1 MSEETFV
8 LIVGGGPVGLAAAN
22 DLGWRNVPA
31 ILVNENLTTA
41 QHPKCN
47 STNARSMEHFRR
59 IGIANRIRASGLPP
73 DFPSEHCYVTRYCG
87 FEFARMKRPYTK
99 LAEPGAPRGQGAWP
113 TPEAPHSI
121 AQTKLEPILKECAQE
136 WSSVDVRFGHK
147 LICFREEAD
156 KVVAQITNVTT
167 GEQYEVKAKYM
178 LGIDGARSPV
188 RRQLGFEMEGDDGTV
203 DRVFMGGTMLSYY
216 IRAPQLQ
223 AQCGRK
229 PAIINWIVN
238 HEVRGFMYT
247 QDARERWI
255 VHFQVP
261 KGVKWESLDPRAV
274 VRSMIGEDTEFEIL
288 SGGPW
293 TGGLAMTSEHYQ
305 TKRVFL
311 AGDAAHLFTPLGG
324 MGMNTGIG
332 DVMNLGWK
340 LAAVYEG
347 WAGPHLLESYEAERR
362 AISVRN
368 SKLGVSCAHK
378 MSAWKLPEDIEEDSP
393 EAEAHRVTFGAFVLE
408 DDKDQYFTSG
418 FQLGERYENSPIV
431 FGDAALG
438 PEDVFITYEPLDRAG
453 ARAPHFW
460 QADDRSS
467 YDEVGEGL
475 TLFDFGA
482 PEDAKALQ
490 AAAEARGV
498 PLKVFATAKPQDA
511 PYAHKLVIIR
521 PDHHIAWHGNAAPSD
536 PSAVIDRIRGA

>member
-1 MSEETFV
+1 MIEETFV

-22 DLGWRNVPA
+22 ELGARNLPI
-31 ILVNENLTTA
+31 ILVNEGLETA
-41 QHPKCN
+41 KHPKCN

-59 IGIANRIRASGLPP
+59 IGIADRIRAVGLPA

-99 LAEPGAPRGQGAWP
+99 LGKSPAKGSSPWP
-113 TPEAPHSI
+113 TPEGPHTI
-121 AQTKLEPILKECAQE
+121 PQIKLEPVLKACAE
-136 WSSVDVRFGHK
+136 ERTSVSVRFGHRFLGFTETAEK
-147 LICFREEAD
+147 
-156 KVVAQITNVTT
+156 ITAEILNVST
-167 GEQYEVKAKYM
+167 GETYEVIAQYM
-178 LGIDGARSPV
+178 LAADGARSVV

-216 IRAPQLQ
+216 IRAPKLQ
-223 AQCGRK
+223 EQCGRK

-238 HEVRGFMYT
+238 REARGFMYT

-261 KGVKWESLDPRAV
+261 KGVKWETLDPRAI
-274 VRSMIGEDTEFEIL
+274 VRSMIGADTEFEIL

-293 TGGLAMTSEHYQ
+293 TGGLALTSECYQ

-340 LAAVYEG
+340 FAAVHGG
-347 WAGPHLLESYEAERR
+347 WAGASLLESYEMERR
-362 AISVRN
+362 PISIRN
-368 SKLGVSCAHK
+368 SKLGVLCARK
-378 MSAWKLPEDIEEDSP
+378 MSAWNLPKDIEEDTP
-393 EAEAHRVTFGAFVLE
+393 AAAGHRAAFGAFCLE

-418 FQLGERYENSPIV
+418 LQLGERYEESPIIW
-431 FGDAALG
+431 GDAALG
-438 PEDVFITYEPLDRAG
+438 PEDVFIKYDPLDRAG

-460 QADDRSS
+460 LGDERSS
-467 YDEVGEGL
+467 YDLLGEGF

-482 PEDAKALQ
+482 PEEAAALQ
-490 AAAEARGV
+490 RAAEFRNV
-498 PLKVFATAKPQDA
+498 PLKIVAVA
-511 PYAHKLVIIR
+511 PPDELIYAHKLVMVR
-521 PDHHIAWHGNAAPSD
+521 PDHHIAWHGDAVPSD
-536 PSAVIDRIRGA
+536 PVAMIDRIRGA

>member
-1 MSEETFV
+1 MAEEMFV

-31 ILVNENLTTA
+31 ILINENLTTA

-59 IGIANRIRASGLPP
+59 IGIAHRIRASGLPP

-87 FEFARMKRPYTK
+87 FEFARMKRPYAK
-99 LAEPGAPRGQGAWP
+99 LGGPARGSGSPWP
-113 TPEAPHSI
+113 TSEAPHSI
-121 AQTKLEPILKECAQE
+121 AQTRLEPILKEAAEE
-136 WSSVDVRFGHK
+136 WKSVSVRFGHK
-147 LICFREEAD
+147 LIGFREEAD
-156 KVVAQITNVTT
+156 GIVAQVANVTT
-167 GEQYEVKAKYM
+167 GEQYEVHAKYM
-178 LGIDGARSPV
+178 LGVDGARSAV
-188 RRQLGFEMEGDDGTV
+188 RRQLGFEMEGEDGTL

-293 TGGLAMTSEHYQ
+293 TGGLALTSEHYQ

-340 LAAVYEG
+340 LAAVHEG
-347 WAGPHLLESYEAERR
+347 WAGEHLLQSYEAERR
-362 AISVRN
+362 DISVRN
-368 SKLGVSCAHK
+368 SRLGVLCARK
-378 MSAWKLPEDIEEDSP
+378 MSAWNLPEDIEENSP
-393 EAEAHRVTFGAFVLE
+393 EAEMHRATFGAFVLE

-418 FQLGERYENSPIV
+418 LQLGERYEGSPIIV
-431 FGDAALG
+431 ADAGPG
-438 PEDVFITYEPLDRAG
+438 PEDVFIKYDPLDRAG
-453 ARAPHFW
+453 ARVPHFW
-460 QADDRSS
+460 QDDDRSS
-467 YDEVGEGL
+467 YDEIGGVL

-482 PEDAKALQ
+482 PEEAKALQ
-490 AAAEARGV
+490 RAATTRGV
-498 PLKVFATAKPQDA
+498 PLKMVAMPMPQDA
-511 PYAHKLVIIR
+511 PYRHTLVIVR
-521 PDHHIAWHGNAAPSD
+521 PDHHIAWHGNAAPPD
-536 PSAVIDRIRGA
+536 ATAMIDRIRGA

>member
-1 MSEETFV
+1 MAEETFV

-31 ILVNENLTTA
+31 ILINENLATA

-59 IGIANRIRASGLPP
+59 IGIAHRIRASGLPP

-87 FEFARMKRPYTK
+87 FEFARMKRPYAK
-99 LAEPGAPRGQGAWP
+99 LGGAARGSGSPWP
-113 TPEAPHSI
+113 TSEAPHSI
-121 AQTKLEPILKECAQE
+121 AQTKLEPILKEAAEE
-136 WSSVDVRFGHK
+136 WKSVSVRFGHR
-147 LICFREEAD
+147 LIGFREEAD
-156 KVVAQITNVTT
+156 GIVVQVSNVTT
-167 GEQYEVKAKYM
+167 GEQYEVRAKYM
-178 LGIDGARSPV
+178 LGVDGARSAV
-188 RRQLGFEMEGDDGTV
+188 RRQLGFEMEGEDGTL

-293 TGGLAMTSEHYQ
+293 TGGLALTSEHYQ
-305 TKRVFL
+305 TRRVFL

-347 WAGPHLLESYEAERR
+347 WAGEHLLQSYEAERR
-362 AISVRN
+362 DISVRN
-368 SKLGVSCAHK
+368 SRLGVLCARK
-378 MSAWKLPEDIEEDSP
+378 MSAWNLPEDIEENSL
-393 EAEAHRVTFGAFVLE
+393 EAEAHRATFGAFVLE

-418 FQLGERYENSPIV
+418 LQLGERYEGSPIIV
-431 FGDAALG
+431 GDTEPG
-438 PEDVFITYEPLDRAG
+438 PEDVFIKYDPLDRAG

-467 YDEVGEGL
+467 YDEIGGAL

-482 PEDAKALQ
+482 PEEANALQ
-490 AAAEARGV
+490 RAATARGV
-498 PLKVFATAKPQDA
+498 PLKMVATAMPQDA
-511 PYAHKLVIIR
+511 PYRHTLVIVR
-521 PDHHIAWHGNAAPSD
+521 PDHHIAWHGNAAPPD
-536 PSAVIDRIRGA
+536 AMAMIDRIRGA